1 MKKAIGYSLFVLS
14 CITWGGV
21 ATIPYWDVSMGV
33 AAAYTT
39 GLLIIGE
46 IAFFLSMVLPGKE
59 FLMKIKNFWVKLK
72 FFFRSK
78 GIRKLTQMVNK
89 LKIETSISLRMRD
102 EEVEIHGKSNCWD
115 IGRR

>member
-46 IAFFLSMVLPGKE
+46 IAFFLSMILLGKE

-78 GIRKLTQMVNK
+78 GID
-89 LKIETSISLRMRD
+89 IIS
-102 EEVEIHGKSNCWD
+102 HAQPQKQATPW
-115 IGRR
+115 

>member
-46 IAFFLSMVLPGKE
+46 IAFFLSMILLGKE

-78 GIRKLTQMVNK
+78 GIDT
-89 LKIETSISLRMRD
+89 ISHAQPQKQATP
-102 EEVEIHGKSNCWD
+102 HGDKRNHVD
-115 IGRR
+115 L